1 MSILPLIL
9 ALSVTIDNVV
19 IGQATTLSPRKVA
32 VMSAA
37 IHLSLLMIG
46 TGFAPILS
54 NLLPDLVR
62 WLSPALFCVLGIL
75 SLSTAI
81 NHKSRNKISSLAGTA
96 TLSFFLAFDALF
108 LGLTP
113 AVSANLGIV
122 IFGVILFSPC
132 FVFLGRATVAKGA
145 KVTKPIGYA
154 EAGLFF
160 ALAVHAL

>member
-1 MSILPLIL
+1 LWQSLGKSDVKTNRVAARMSILPLIL

-62 WLSPALFCVLGIL
+62 WLSPALFACW
-75 SLSTAI
+75 
-81 NHKSRNKISSLAGTA
+81 
-96 TLSFFLAFDALF
+96 AF
-108 LGLTP
+108 
-113 AVSANLGIV
+113 
-122 IFGVILFSPC
+122 
-132 FVFLGRATVAKGA
+132 
-145 KVTKPIGYA
+145 
-154 EAGLFF
+154 
-160 ALAVHAL
+160 